1 MSPRLTQEQ
10 LASKQPIMWASLAKR
25 SSLVGY
31 VDGGSIFAHTFGF
44 QACTPVARRLGN
56 PEDRP

>member
-10 LASKQPIMWASLAKR
+10 LATKKPTMWDSLAKR
-25 SSLVGY
+25 TSLVGY

-44 QACTPVARRLGN
+44 QAYTLIARRLGN

>member
-10 LASKQPIMWASLAKR
+10 LATKIPTMWDSLAKR
-25 SSLVGY
+25 TSLVGY
-31 VDGGSIFAHTFGF
+31 VDGGSIFAHTLGF
-44 QACTPVARRLGN
+44 QACTQIARRLGN